1 MRRSRLLPALVAALA
16 VALAGCG
23 DEFDQTVTIDK
34 GADAG
39 VTPTPSATTAAT
51 GSKDLKDTKVKPLI
65 PKPTGDPPS
74 KLVIKD
80 IVKGKG
86 KAAKK
91 GDTLSMQY
99 VGVSWSTGEEF
110 DASWDKGTPFTF
122 ELGAGNVIKGWDRGI
137 VGMKVGGR
145 RELTIP
151 PDLAYGKA
159 GSPPAIGADET
170 LVFIVDLEKIE

>member
-1 MRRSRLLPALVAALA
+1 
-16 VALAGCG
+16 
-23 DEFDQTVTIDK
+23 
-34 GADAG
+34 
-39 VTPTPSATTAAT
+39 
-51 GSKDLKDTKVKPLI
+51 
-65 PKPTGDPPS
+65 
-74 KLVIKD
+74 
-80 IVKGKG
+80 
-86 KAAKK
+86 
-91 GDTLSMQY
+91 MQY